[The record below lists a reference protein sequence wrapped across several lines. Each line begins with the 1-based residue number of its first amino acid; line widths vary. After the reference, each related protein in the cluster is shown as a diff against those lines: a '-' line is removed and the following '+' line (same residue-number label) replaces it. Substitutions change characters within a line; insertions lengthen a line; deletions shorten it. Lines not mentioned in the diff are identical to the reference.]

1 MGRKQIRVDYGIKS
15 RNGRCDASIGR
26 QRVPNGS
33 TMVTEGLFPKIG
45 PGQWKMDTDHRS
57 LSGTMTMG
65 GCGVEDG
72 GHGWLYMSVDPG
84 GSHALKTGLR
94 G

>member
-1 MGRKQIRVDYGIKS
+1 MQKILRELYDESGWVISHADGSLSSKQIRVDYGIKS
-15 RNGRCDASIGR
+15 RNGRCNASIDR

-57 LSGTMTMG
+57 LSGTMTMSG
-65 GCGVEDG
+65 
-72 GHGWLYMSVDPG
+72 
-84 GSHALKTGLR
+84 
-94 G
+94 